1 MYQYL
6 KTILSQFLD
15 LIPERKIY
23 NEDYIKELD
32 RHTRI
37 IQIPGSFIGVF
48 GMLGFAL
55 FGTDVKLHPEFPEL
69 FYYRIGYSLFCFSYI
84 VFIIYNHF
92 KNKFSSWEGL
102 TWAYL
107 TYAYLLFTAAYYTG
121 RIADDAAYVSGYQM
135 LVMIL
140 PFLPLPRKTLL
151 IYYPISILIFF
162 VSVFIYKPDL
172 TTAAANYSMQNLT
185 ISYVLGI
192 FSGLIMERYRFH
204 SFLNH
209 KRIIK
214 KNEEVTKTVEEIQ
227 TLKSQQDGDYFL
239 TSLLLEPLLGHETDG
254 NAIGIETV
262 VNQYK
267 KFYFRN
273 KEYQL
278 GGDYI
283 SVFNLILQGKRYKAF
298 INGDAM
304 GKSIQGAGGAI
315 VLGAVYNSII
325 IRSKMDPVSSNRSP
339 ERWLHDCYLDL
350 QKVFETFDGAMLVS
364 AVVGLLEESTGTL
377 YFVNLEHP
385 SVILYRDGKATFIED
400 EVHYYK
406 LGVIEG
412 LSERI
417 ISVFQM
423 KKSDKIFCG
432 SDGKDDLIL
441 SEQGR
446 YRDINEDHNLIL
458 ENIEEANGEMQP
470 LLECLRKK
478 GKYSDD
484 LSLISLQYNLDPY
497 PKPGKY
503 FLEAKEKIREKQ
515 YDKALELLLSYDS
528 ALDTSIAE
536 LKYIAKLYEKKDD
549 LVKAMEYA
557 SLALENYPSD
567 TIWMFHTSVLYK
579 RMYSLYK
586 SQSFLW
592 ESQELSERVR
602 LRQPSNI
609 RNLIH
614 LADVCRLNGD
624 KDRATYLVSMIKK
637 ISPEHPRLKEI
648 MSVI

>member
-1 MYQYL
+1 MYQYF
-6 KTILSQFLD
+6 KTILSKFLD
-15 LIPERKIY
+15 LTPERKIY
-23 NEDYIKELD
+23 NQDYIAELD

-37 IQIPGSFIGVF
+37 IQIPGSIIGVF
-48 GMLGFAL
+48 GMLGFA
-55 FGTDVKLHPEFPEL
+55 FDTDAKLHPEFPEL
-69 FYYRIGYSLFCFSYI
+69 FYFRIGYSLLCFSYI

-121 RIADDAAYVSGYQM
+121 RIADDAPYVSGYQM

-140 PFLPLPRKTLL
+140 PFLPLPRKTLF

-162 VSVFIYKPDL
+162 ISVYVYKPDL
-172 TTAAANYSMQNLT
+172 STAASAYSMQNLA

-214 KNEEVTKTVEEIQ
+214 KNEEITKTVDEIQ

-254 NAIGIETV
+254 NAVSIETV

-278 GGDYI
+278 GGDYV

-339 ERWLHDCYLDL
+339 ERWLHDCFLDL

-377 YFVNLEHP
+377 YFINLEHP
-385 SVILYRDGKATFIED
+385 WVILYRDGKARFIED
-400 EVHYYK
+400 EIHYYK
-406 LGVIEG
+406 LGVMEVPTN
-412 LSERI
+412 RF
-417 ISVFQM
+417 ISVFQLQ
-423 KKSDKIFCG
+423 KGDKIICG
-432 SDGKDDLIL
+432 SDGKDDLVI
-441 SEQGR
+441 SESGR
-446 YRDINEDHNLIL
+446 YREINENQNLIL
-458 ENIEEANGEMQP
+458 NCLEES
-470 LLECLRKK
+470 K
-478 GKYSDD
+478 GDVKNVISILKTRGKFSDD
-484 LSLISLQYNLDPY
+484 LSLISMEYNLGSFS
-497 PKPGKY
+497 KPGVY
-503 FLEAKEKIREKQ
+503 WEEAKKFIKLKQ
-515 YDKALELLLSYDS
+515 YSKSLDILLSYNS
-528 ALDTSIAE
+528 ALEISIKE
-536 LKYIAKLYEKKDD
+536 LKYITRLYEKEGI
-549 LVKAMEYA
+549 LLKAMEYA
-557 SLALENYPSD
+557 SLALETFPSD
-567 TIWMFHTSVLYK
+567 TRWMFHTSVLYK
-579 RMYSLYK
+579 RLYSIYK
-586 SQSFLW
+586 SKSFLE
-592 ESQELSERVR
+592 ESQELGERVR
-602 LRQPSNI
+602 LRQPANI
-609 RNLIH
+609 GNLIH
-614 LADVCRLNGD
+614 LADVCRLSGD
-624 KDRATYLVSMIKK
+624 KDRANYLVGLIKK
-637 ISPEHPRLKEI
+637 MSPEHPRLKEI
-648 MSVI
+648 ISVI

>member
-1 MYQYL
+1 MYQYF
-6 KTILSQFLD
+6 KTILSKFLD
-15 LIPERKIY
+15 LTPERKIY
-23 NEDYIKELD
+23 NQDYIAELD

-37 IQIPGSFIGVF
+37 IQIPGSIIGVF
-48 GMLGFAL
+48 GMLGFA
-55 FGTDVKLHPEFPEL
+55 FDTDAKLHPEFPEL
-69 FYYRIGYSLFCFSYI
+69 FYFRIGYSLLCFSYI

-121 RIADDAAYVSGYQM
+121 RIADDAPYVSGYQM

-151 IYYPISILIFF
+151 VYYPISILIFF
-162 VSVFIYKPDL
+162 ISVYVYKPDL
-172 TTAAANYSMQNLT
+172 STAASAYSMQNLA
-185 ISYVLGI
+185 ISYILGI

-214 KNEEVTKTVEEIQ
+214 KNEEITKTVDEIQ

-254 NAIGIETV
+254 NAVNIETV

-278 GGDYI
+278 GGDYV

-377 YFVNLEHP
+377 YFINLEHP
-385 SVILYRDGKATFIED
+385 WVILYRDGKAKFIED
-400 EVHYYK
+400 EIHYYK
-406 LGVIEG
+406 LGVMEVPTN
-412 LSERI
+412 RF
-417 ISVFQM
+417 ISVFQLQ
-423 KKSDKIFCG
+423 KGDKIICG
-432 SDGKDDLIL
+432 SDGKDDLVI
-441 SEQGR
+441 SESGR
-446 YRDINEDHNLIL
+446 YREINENQNLIL
-458 ENIEEANGEMQP
+458 NCLEESEGDVNNVISI
-470 LLECLRKK
+470 LKTR
-478 GKYSDD
+478 GKFSDD
-484 LSLISLQYNLDPY
+484 LSLISMEYNLGSFS
-497 PKPGKY
+497 KPGVY
-503 FLEAKEKIREKQ
+503 WEEAKKFIKLKQ
-515 YDKALELLLSYDS
+515 YSKALDILLSYNS
-528 ALDTSIAE
+528 ALEISIKE
-536 LKYIAKLYEKKDD
+536 LKYITRLYEKEGI
-549 LVKAMEYA
+549 LLKAMEYA
-557 SLALENYPSD
+557 SLALENFPSD
-567 TIWMFHTSVLYK
+567 TRWMFHTSVLYK
-579 RMYSLYK
+579 RLYSIYK
-586 SQSFLW
+586 SKSFLE
-592 ESQELSERVR
+592 ESQELGERVR
-602 LRQPSNI
+602 LRQPANI
-609 RNLIH
+609 GNLIH

-624 KDRATYLVSMIKK
+624 KDRANYLVGLIKTM
-637 ISPEHPRLKEI
+637 SPEHPKLKEI
-648 MSVI
+648 ISVI

>member
-1 MYQYL
+1 MYYYF
-6 KTILSQFLD
+6 KTILSKFLD
-15 LIPERKIY
+15 LVPEREIY
-23 NEDYIKELD
+23 NQDYIKELD

-37 IQIPGSFIGVF
+37 IQIPGSIIGVF
-48 GMLGFAL
+48 GMLGFA
-55 FGTDVKLHPEFPEL
+55 FDTDAKLHPEFPEL
-69 FYYRIGYSLFCFSYI
+69 FYFRICFSLLCLFYI
-84 VFIIYNHF
+84 AFILYNHS
-92 KNKFSSWEGL
+92 KKINSRWEGL

-107 TYAYLLFTAAYYTG
+107 VYGYLLFTAAYYTG
-121 RIADDAAYVSGYQM
+121 RIADDAPYVSGFQM

-140 PFLPLPRKTLL
+140 PFLPLPRKTLF
-151 IYYPISILIFF
+151 IYYPISIFIF
-162 VSVFIYKPDL
+162 VLSVLVYKPNL
-172 TTAAANYSMQNLT
+172 ATAASTYSMQNLV
-185 ISYVLGI
+185 ISYILGI
-192 FSGLIMERYRFH
+192 FSGFIIEGYRFH

-214 KNEEVTKTVEEIQ
+214 KNEEITKTVDEIQ
-227 TLKSQQDGDYFL
+227 ALKSQQDGDYFL
-239 TSLLLEPLLGHETDG
+239 TSLLLEPLLGHEVDG
-254 NAIGIETV
+254 SAVGIETV

-278 GGDYI
+278 GGDYV

-339 ERWLHDCYLDL
+339 ERWLNDCYLDL
-350 QKVFETFDGAMLVS
+350 QKVFETFEGAMLVS

-377 YFVNLEHP
+377 YFINLEHP
-385 SVILYRDGKATFIED
+385 WVILYRDGKASFIEN
-400 EVHYYK
+400 EIHYYK
-406 LGVIEG
+406 LGVMEG
-412 LSERI
+412 LSDTF

-423 KKSDKIFCG
+423 KKGDKIFCG
-432 SDGKDDLIL
+432 SDGKDDLVL
-441 SEQGR
+441 SEEGR
-446 YRDINEDHNLIL
+446 YRDINEDQNLIL
-458 ENIEEANGEMQP
+458 ENIEEAGGEMQS
-470 LLECLRKK
+470 LLDCLRKK

-484 LSLISLQYNLDPY
+484 LSLISLQYNLEAY
-497 PKPGKY
+497 PKPGK
-503 FLEAKEKIREKQ
+503 FFVEARENIREKS
-515 YDKALELLLSYDS
+515 YDKALDLLLSYES
-528 ALDTSIAE
+528 ALETSISE
-536 LKYIAKLYEKKDD
+536 LKYIAKLYEKKED

-567 TIWMFHTSVLYK
+567 TVWMFHTSVLYK

-624 KDRATYLVSMIKK
+624 KDRFSFLIKQIQNREPNNLK
-637 ISPEHPRLKEI
+637 LKELI
-648 MSVI
+648 GKI

>member
-1 MYQYL
+1 MYHYL

-15 LIPERKIY
+15 LIPERKFY
-23 NEDYIKELD
+23 NDDYIKELD

-37 IQIPGSFIGVF
+37 IQIPGSVIGVF
-48 GMLGFAL
+48 GMLGFA
-55 FGTDVKLHPEFPEL
+55 FDTDAKLHPEFPEL

-162 VSVFIYKPDL
+162 ISVFIYKPNL

-214 KNEEVTKTVEEIQ
+214 KNEEITKTVEEIQ

-254 NAIGIETV
+254 SAVTIETV

-278 GGDYI
+278 GGDYV

-377 YFVNLEHP
+377 YFINLEHP
-385 SVILYRDGKATFIED
+385 WVILYRDGKASFIEN
-400 EVHYYK
+400 EIHYYK
-406 LGVIEG
+406 LGVMEVPIN
-412 LSERI
+412 RF
-417 ISVFQM
+417 ISVFQLQ
-423 KKSDKIFCG
+423 KGDKVICG
-432 SDGKDDLIL
+432 SDGKDDLVI
-441 SEQGR
+441 SESGR
-446 YRDINEDHNLIL
+446 YREINEDQNLIL
-458 ENIEEANGEMQP
+458 SCLEEAEGDVKNVIP
-470 LLECLRKK
+470 ILKTK
-478 GKYSDD
+478 GKFSDD
-484 LSLISLQYNLDPY
+484 LSLISMEYNLGSFS
-497 PKPGKY
+497 KPGVYWK
-503 FLEAKEKIREKQ
+503 EAKKFIKLKQ
-515 YDKALELLLSYDS
+515 YSKALDILLSYNS
-528 ALDTSIAE
+528 ALEISIKE
-536 LKYIAKLYEKKDD
+536 LKYITRLYEKEGI
-549 LVKAMEYA
+549 LLKAMEYA
-557 SLALENYPSD
+557 SLALENFPSD
-567 TIWMFHTSVLYK
+567 TRWMFHTSVLYK
-579 RMYSLYK
+579 RLYSIYK
-586 SQSFLW
+586 SKSFLE

-602 LRQPSNI
+602 LRQPASI
-609 RNLIH
+609 GNLIH
-614 LADVCRLNGD
+614 LADVCRLKGD
-624 KDRATYLVSMIKK
+624 KDRFVYL
-637 ISPEHPRLKEI
+637 LKQIEI
-648 MSVI
+648 LEPGNTKLIELKDKN